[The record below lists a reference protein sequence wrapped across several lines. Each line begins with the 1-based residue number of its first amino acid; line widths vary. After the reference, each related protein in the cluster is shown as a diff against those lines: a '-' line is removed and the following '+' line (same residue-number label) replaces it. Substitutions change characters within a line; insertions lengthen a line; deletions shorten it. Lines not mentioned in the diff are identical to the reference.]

1 MGSNN
6 YIEINFSIS
15 DPDYREMIMAE
26 LSLHGFDPII
36 ETDHGLICHSEQELF
51 ESTILDDITSH
62 YSEHVSVSWTSSLK
76 PVKNWNEE
84 WEKSYQPVEVDNCR
98 IRADFHAYDP
108 AFEID
113 IVINPQMSFGTGHHD
128 TTAGMIK
135 EMLRHKFENS
145 IVIDA
150 GTGTGVLAIV
160 ASKLGAD
167 RIVAFDIE
175 DHVVE
180 NARQNVER
188 NACKVEL
195 QTGTIRQVSELPYA
209 DVFLANINR
218 NVLLDEIPHY
228 QNFIKTNGLLILS
241 GFYQED
247 LKLIEETIER
257 NRLVIERRSIS
268 SNNWA
273 IVTARKMG

>member
-1 MGSNN
+1 MSADS
-6 YIEINFSIS
+6 YIEIIFSIS

-36 ETDHGLICHSEQELF
+36 ETDLGLICHSEHDLF
-51 ESTILDDITSH
+51 ESNVLDDITSH
-62 YSEHVSVSWTSSLK
+62 YSEHVAVSWASSLK

-84 WEKSYQPVEVDNCR
+84 WEKSYQPVEVGNCR

-108 AFEID
+108 AFDID

-135 EMLRHKFENS
+135 EMLRHDFKNAT
-145 IVIDA
+145 VIDA

-167 RIVAFDIE
+167 HILAFDIE

-180 NARQNVER
+180 NARQNVDR

-195 QTGTIRQVSELPYA
+195 LTGTIRQVSELPYA

-228 QNFIKTNGLLILS
+228 QHFIKPNGLLILS

-257 NRLVIERRSIS
+257 NKLEIERRSIS

-273 IVTARKMG
+273 IVTARKVG